1 MTGIDLGIG
10 RDVHVELPLD
20 LLLQDYKPGHKTA
33 AEFERKFIQFA
44 IDNKASR
51 IYEVRVS
58 KHADD
63 CTWTLETFL
72 FADKEEA
79 LKLAKEHDVYV
90 REYDLRD
97 KARMSA
103 NEFFETM
110 SRSANVELAM
120 QWHRII
126 NQKTIYLSL
135 KRKWFE
141 MIASGEKKEEY
152 REIKAKYFDAFCEQL
167 SVSEPNCS
175 NDFGVGFH
183 LNWPET
189 YDKVVFTLG
198 YPKSDDN
205 TRRIEFKNPRIR
217 IDYGKTEWGA
227 IPGRKYFV
235 ITWDEHQQ

>member
-10 RDVHVELPLD
+10 KDVHVDLPLD
-20 LLLQDYKPGHKTA
+20 LMLPDCKPGHKMTT
-33 AEFERKFIQFA
+33 EFERRFIQFA
-44 IDNKASR
+44 IDNKTAV
-51 IYEVRVS
+51 IYEVRVT
-58 KHADD
+58 KHDD

-79 LKLAKEHDVYV
+79 LKLAKEHGEHVH
-90 REYDLRD
+90 EYDLRD
-97 KARMSA
+97 KARMPA
-103 NEFFETM
+103 NEFYDLM

-152 REIKAKYFDAFCEQL
+152 REIKAKYFDVFCEQL
-167 SVSEPNCS
+167 SVSEPNHS
-175 NDFGVGFH
+175 NNFSVDFH

-205 TRRIEFKNPRIR
+205 ARRIEFKNPNVR
-217 IDYGKTEWGA
+217 IDYGRTEWGA
-227 IPGRKYFV
+227 IPGKKYFV

>member
-1 MTGIDLGIG
+1 MTSIDISK
-10 RDVHVELPLD
+10 DVHVELPIELD
-20 LLLQDYKPGHKTA
+20 FKVPEHDRGARIALEY
-33 AEFERKFIQFA
+33 ERRLIQFA
-44 IDNKASR
+44 IDNKTD
-51 IYEVRVS
+51 ILYEARTAEGDSNKYCIDTCLFS
-58 KHADD
+58 KKA
-63 CTWTLETFL
+63 
-72 FADKEEA
+72 EA
-79 LKLAKEHDVYV
+79 LEFARWNNATVMM
-90 REYDLRD
+90 YDLRD
-97 KARMSA
+97 KARMPA
-103 NEFFETM
+103 NEFYDLM

-167 SVSEPNCS
+167 SVSEPNHS
-175 NDFGVGFH
+175 NDFSVGFH

-205 TRRIEFKNPRIR
+205 TRRIEFKNPRVR
-217 IDYGKTEWGA
+217 IDYGRPEWGA
-227 IPGRKYFV
+227 IPGKKYFV